1 MARDYKVSF
10 FCNLQHK
17 SWWHF
22 HKIFNKTFIFKNI
35 NNGFCC
41 VETMKQF
48 LFIKGIFRPK
58 FNMLTCS
65 PSSFIHIFHFFVID
79 IKKSRFQNWLF
90 IRRFIANPF
99 NNLKFKNFKAKM
111 NKNIRCRSNNITVRL
126 TYNVKPKRS
135 NFIAMMNKNIR
146 WKNNNIQ
153 TTPT

>member
-1 MARDYKVSF
+1 MTFSF
-10 FCNLQHK
+10 NR
-17 SWWHF
+17 
-22 HKIFNKTFIFKNI
+22 TFIFKNI

-90 IRRFIANPF
+90 IRIFIANPF
-99 NNLKFKNFKAKM
+99 NNLKFKNLKAKM
-111 NKNIRCRSNNITVRL
+111 NKNIRCRTNNITVRL
-126 TYNVKPKRS
+126 TYNIKPKRS
-135 NFIAMMNKNIR
+135 NFIAMMNKNIDEKTTTSKLHQPR
-146 WKNNNIQ
+146 TSTIKSMPNLAKYSTWK
-153 TTPT
+153 